1 MMPKEFGYDRPF
13 TLYTPDGRL
22 IQVEYAAEAVR
33 HGSPVVG
40 IRGKDFSLMVARMKD
55 TDPLIDPVEKIHIVD
70 ENIGIAGAG
79 YTGDI
84 DLLIDEARL
93 EAQRHRV
100 IFEDPIDVRSIVNH
114 ITQFMYQ
121 FTRYSG
127 VRPLGAALIVVGSDR
142 TGSHLY
148 QVDPMGLMISGKAM
162 AIGMNCENATG
173 ILREEYRDDLNMEEA
188 IKLAVKALYKA
199 DESGAPVEVGIATE
213 SRFMKTNLENA
224 LKRAK
229 EIQDK
234 IKKR

>member
-1 MMPKEFGYDRPF
+1 MIPKEFGYERPF

-40 IRGKDFSLMVARMKD
+40 IRGKDFSLMVTHTKD
-55 TDPLIDPVEKIHIVD
+55 TDPLLDPVEKIHLID

-84 DLLIDEARL
+84 SLLIDEARL

-100 IFEDPIDVRSIVNH
+100 VFEDPIDVRTIVNH

-142 TGSHLY
+142 TGNHLY
-148 QVDPMGLMISGKAM
+148 QIDPRGLMMSGKAM
-162 AIGMNCENATG
+162 AIGMNCEEATNV
-173 ILREEYRDDLNMEEA
+173 LREGYKEDLDIKDS
-188 IKLAVKALYKA
+188 IKLAVEALSKAE
-199 DESGAPVEVGIATE
+199 ESSSPVEVGIAKG
-213 SRFMKTNLENA
+213 SKFIKTGLEDG
-224 LKRAK
+224 LRLV
-229 EIQDK
+229 
-234 IKKR
+234 

>member
-1 MMPKEFGYDRPF
+1 MDGYRREWIMIPKEFGYERPF

-40 IRGKDFSLMVARMKD
+40 IRGKDFSLMVTHTKD
-55 TDPLIDPVEKIHIVD
+55 TDPLMDPVEKIHLVD

-84 DLLIDEARL
+84 NLLIDEARL

-100 IFEDPIDVRSIVNH
+100 VFEDPIDVRTIVNH

-127 VRPLGAALIVVGSDR
+127 VRPLGAALIVVGVDR
-142 TGSHLY
+142 IGSHLY
-148 QVDPMGLMISGKAM
+148 QIDPRGLMMSGKAM
-162 AIGMNCENATG
+162 AIGMNCEEATN
-173 ILREEYRDDLNMEEA
+173 ILREGYREDLDMKDA
-188 IKLAVKALYKA
+188 IMLAVKALSKA
-199 DESGAPVEVGIATE
+199 EESDSPVEVGIARG
-213 SRFMKTNLENA
+213 SKFIKTNLEHA
-224 LKRAK
+224 LSLVK
-229 EIQDK
+229 
-234 IKKR
+234 